1 MFLFAAALSKGSEL
15 MEYRPP
21 SDAPSSRLPRPLWW
35 TSGGVIVL
43 LLSMAGRY
51 GFHRDELYFIVAG
64 RRLDW
69 GFVDQPP
76 LTPAIARLAETVG
89 GTSPFALRF
98 LSALAIGGVVLLAGS
113 MARRFGG
120 GPVAQIFAGVTAGG
134 AGVALAVGHLLSTA
148 TFDYFLWTLA
158 VWMLIRLL
166 DGGDQREWLVLGLV
180 VGIGLQNKHLIGLL
194 AVAVL
199 IAVVASKQRRL
210 LAGRWPWM
218 GAGAAALLALP
229 NLIWQAANDWPQLE
243 MARALANRSDGPVAF
258 VLEQVGILSITLAV
272 PAAVGLWRL
281 ARSPDLRR
289 WQPLASTFG
298 LLFVFFLLTGG
309 KSYYVAPLFPAL
321 LAAGALWFEQ
331 LQGTGK
337 RVMAGAGAA
346 GIIIGLFIALPLLP
360 PSSMSAL
367 DATGELGET
376 IGWPELVDQ
385 VAAVHRSIP
394 AEQRGEVAIFTGSYG
409 EAGAVDVLGPDAGL
423 PPAVS
428 GHNNYWLWGPPD
440 RHGPVIGVGWVG
452 DVLRR
457 ICPDTAE
464 VGKISN
470 PYGVENEE
478 AGLPLFLCLAP
489 ERQLAEI
496 WEDVRHFE

>member
-1 MFLFAAALSKGSEL
+1 
-15 MEYRPP
+15 MEIQPKP
-21 SDAPSSRLPRPLWW
+21 EAPASRLPHPVWW

-51 GFHRDELYFIVAG
+51 GFHRDELYFVVAG

-98 LSALAIGGVVLLAGS
+98 LSALAIGGVVLLAAS

-120 GPVAQIFAGVTAGG
+120 GRTAQIFAGIASGG

-148 TFDYFLWTLA
+148 TFDFLLWTLA
-158 VWMLIRLL
+158 MWLLVRLL
-166 DGGDQREWLVLGLV
+166 DGGNQREWLALGLV
-180 VGIGLQNKHLIGLL
+180 VGVGLQNKHLIGLL

-199 IAVVASKQRRL
+199 AAILLSAQRPIL
-210 LAGRWPWM
+210 SSVWPWM
-218 GAGAAALLALP
+218 GACVAALLALP

-243 MARALANRSDGPVAF
+243 MARALADRSDGPVAF
-258 VLEQVGILSITLAV
+258 VLEQVGLLSIVLAV

-289 WQPLASTFG
+289 WRPLATVFG
-298 LLFVFFLLTGG
+298 LLFLFFLITGG
-309 KSYYVAPLFPAL
+309 KSYYVAPLYPVL
-321 LAAGALWFEQ
+321 LASGALWFEE
-331 LQGTGK
+331 LSGMGRK
-337 RVMAGAGAA
+337 VMIGAA
-346 GIIIGLFIALPLLP
+346 AVGIFIGLFIALPLLP
-360 PSSMSAL
+360 PSSMSTL

-376 IGWPELVDQ
+376 VGWPELVDQ
-385 VAAVHRSIP
+385 VAAVYESIP
-394 AEQRGEVAIFTGSYG
+394 MDQRTEVAIFTGSYG
-409 EAGAVDVLGPDAGL
+409 EAGAIDVLGPDAGL

-428 GHNNYWLWGPPD
+428 GHNNYWLWGPPNH
-440 RHGPVIGVGWVG
+440 HGPVIGVGWVG
-452 DVLRR
+452 DVLRS
-457 ICPDTAE
+457 ICSGTVE
-464 VGKISN
+464 VATISN

-478 AGLPLFLCLAP
+478 AGLSLYLCLAP
-489 ERQLAEI
+489 EGQLADI
-496 WEDVRHFE
+496 WERIRHYS